1 MIEVMATTRHV
12 RSAKS
17 CAWCGGPM
25 LLPPERTGRPAV
37 YCRDACRKAAY
48 EARRRGKPE
57 AFTVK
62 VVEQIVVESHN
73 LATCTTSTIGSPAG
87 CRRVLQA
94 LAVLHRDGVLA
105 TDPKW
110 VPVHR
115 AAVEMARALGFE
127 PAQGRRR

>member
-1 MIEVMATTRHV
+1 MATTRRV
-12 RSAKS
+12 CPATN
-17 CAWCGGPM
+17 CAWCSGPV
-25 LLPPERTGRPAV
+25 LLPPARTGRPAI

-48 EARRRGKPE
+48 EARRRGKPQ

-62 VVEQIVVESHN
+62 VVEQVVVESHS
-73 LATCTTSTIGSPAG
+73 LAACTTNAIGSPAG
-87 CRRVLQA
+87 CKRVLQA
-94 LAVLHRDGVLA
+94 LAALHRDGVLD

-115 AAVEMARALGFE
+115 AAVELARTLGFE